1 MEDDLRNCVDD
12 LVVPLV
18 YYWATLNYISGNV
31 ATHLKFQYNLK
42 EGIWIMGFEN
52 VAILYSWSN
61 LKHFVVSIIQGLV
74 INLKYHM

>member
-31 ATHLKFQYNLK
+31 ATHLKFSVQFRGGDLNH
-42 EGIWIMGFEN
+42 GF
-52 VAILYSWSN
+52 
-61 LKHFVVSIIQGLV
+61 
-74 INLKYHM
+74 